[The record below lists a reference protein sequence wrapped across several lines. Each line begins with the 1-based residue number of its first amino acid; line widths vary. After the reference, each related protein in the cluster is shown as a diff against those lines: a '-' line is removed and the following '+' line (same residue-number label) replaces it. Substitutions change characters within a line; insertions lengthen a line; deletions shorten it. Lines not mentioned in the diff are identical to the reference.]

1 MPRQPLRLVTYAWGQ
16 QYIDK
21 LLEYTLASVLA
32 PNNLAALAEEFD
44 CSVVI
49 VTEKDFFDYIESHP
63 IIKRI
68 ETICP
73 VRPLPLDDLIGEP
86 WQYGISLAYA
96 LFRGFAELGPAMT
109 ETYILFLNADFVLA
123 DGSYKRLIPYLRR
136 GERVLLAPSYCTVAE
151 EVTPL
156 LACRRDPWS
165 QTLAIPCRE
174 MARMI
179 LDHCHNTIRAKT
191 INQNKVHFEYMDQAY
206 WEVDKNTLLGRQMPI
221 SLVAM
226 KPELAPDDINTF
238 WDWGVVYEF
247 CPSRK
252 LTVIGDS
259 DEFLMLELRDRD
271 THRDLIRLGPI
282 TPQTAASRMTGYI
295 TLYQTDAGQFP
306 LTLHSKPLPG
316 GVATAHGFLQAFI
329 DELIKSFPSTPA
341 DHRDHKQWRYHKEH
355 LQRYHEAKANE
366 AQAKQL
372 AAELARVEAER
383 DREQSLIWRRRE
395 QALHLA
401 ERQFAEA
408 ADRLAARFDPLLTEL
423 RIRLETHRATENS
436 AQVPA
441 HVPAQVDDSVA
452 EPVAVF
458 DPIVRPNPTILTWIR
473 KSLLGD
479 VPQTLPWHPLHLAY
493 RDILR
498 ALRVIPADRPIN
510 ILLVANA
517 GNPLALHVAKF
528 PGSHFRASALSLL
541 KGGLEKG
548 MSQPPAFDFCIV
560 ELSRA
565 DLPNIRQL
573 YEAVARC
580 LCKDGQLL
588 MYWINFAGESGAEL
602 ERDFAS
608 CLVLRDPHMSISFV
622 SSGSARLAV
631 RLAQWASASGKTW
644 QRASAPGALLAAAV
658 CALAASLIQ
667 RSLRSTS
674 MPSADCLGM
683 VIEIRHKSEVN
694 WPLSQLVEPSGG
706 DAVVAAGVALD

>member
-32 PNNLAALAEEFD
+32 PGNLIALAEEFD
-44 CSVVI
+44 CTVVI
-49 VTEKDFFDYIESHP
+49 VTEKNFFDYIETHP
-63 IIKRI
+63 ILKRI

-123 DGSYKRLIPYLRR
+123 DGSYKRLIPHLRR

-151 EVTPL
+151 EATPL
-156 LACRRDPWS
+156 LARRRDPWS

-174 MARMI
+174 LARMI
-179 LDHCHNTIRAKT
+179 LDLRHNTIRAKT
-191 INQNKVHFEYMDQAY
+191 INQKKIHFEYMDQAY
-206 WEVDKNTLLGRQMPI
+206 WQIDQNTLLGRQMPI

-226 KPELAPDDINTF
+226 KPEVAPDDINTF
-238 WDWGVVYEF
+238 WDWGIVYEF

-271 THRDLIRLGPI
+271 THRDLIRPGPT
-282 TPQTAASRMTGYI
+282 TPQAAASRMTGFI

-316 GVATAHGFLQAFI
+316 GVAKAHGFLQAFI
-329 DELIKSFPSTPA
+329 DELIKSFPSSPA
-341 DHRDHKQWRYHKEH
+341 DHRDHEQWRYHKEH

-408 ADRLAARFDPLLTEL
+408 ADQLAARFDPLLAEL
-423 RIRLETHRATENS
+423 RIRLETLRATENS
-436 AQVPA
+436 AQI
-441 HVPAQVDDSVA
+441 PAQVDNSVA
-452 EPVAVF
+452 EPVAVL
-458 DPIVRPNPTILTWIR
+458 DPIVRPNPTILTWLR

-493 RDILR
+493 RDIVR
-498 ALRVIPADRPIN
+498 ALGVIPADRPIN

-517 GNPLALHVAKF
+517 DNPLALRVAKF
-528 PGSHFRASALSLL
+528 PGSHFRASASSLL
-541 KGGLEKG
+541 EGSLKT
-548 MSQPPAFDFCIV
+548 AFDFCIV

-580 LCKDGQLL
+580 LREDGQLL

-602 ERDFAS
+602 ERDFVS
-608 CLVLRDPHMSISFV
+608 CLVLRDPHTSISFV

-631 RLAQWASASGKTW
+631 RLAQWASARGKTW

-658 CALAASLIQ
+658 CALAAGLIQ

-674 MPSADCLGM
+674 MPPADCLGM

-694 WPLSQLVEPSGG
+694 WPLSQLVEPSCG